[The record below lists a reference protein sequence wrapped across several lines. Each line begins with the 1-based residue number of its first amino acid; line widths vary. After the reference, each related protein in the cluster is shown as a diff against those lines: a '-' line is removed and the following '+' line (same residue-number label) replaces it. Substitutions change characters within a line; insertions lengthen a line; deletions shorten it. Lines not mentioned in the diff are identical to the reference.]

1 MKIHLVTALGAAA
14 LLVACSGSNKETR
27 TASNTASTGTSTQGS
42 VESTQSAAGSQGQV
56 ATQGSSTATPGS
68 ASGSTTSGTTGA
80 PASGT
85 STDTSSMGSDR
96 SGQSN
101 TSSTYGQNN
110 PSTGS
115 SSSSATPD
123 GSTGSTY
130 GQGGTG
136 SSGSTYGQGGT
147 GSSGSTY
154 GQGGTGSSGSTYG
167 QNNPSTGS
175 SSSSATPDSSTGST
189 YGQGGTAPSDSSV
202 GTSGSRGSTDRA
214 ASSSANLKSAVGRV
228 SKVDSDS
235 KSIVISSRQGDRITL
250 TVDDNTQIVD
260 SSGSSSSDLSAIRE
274 GAPVRATF
282 DPASNRAEKIE
293 VMGKAS
299 KKAMHKKSGSSS
311 DTTGSMDRSDSST
324 KARAPNPNT
333 GKNPAQAPDTTPPS
347 DQKQ

>member
-123 GSTGSTY
+123 SSTGPTY
-130 GQGGTG
+130 GQSGTG
-136 SSGSTYGQGGT
+136 SSGSTYGQ
-147 GSSGSTY
+147 S
-154 GQGGTGSSGSTYG
+154 
-167 QNNPSTGS
+167 
-175 SSSSATPDSSTGST
+175 
-189 YGQGGTAPSDSSV
+189 GTAPSDSSM
-202 GTSGSRGSTDRA
+202 GTSGSSRSTDRT

-228 SKVDSDS
+228 SKVDPDS
-235 KSIVISSRQGDRITL
+235 KSVVISSRQGDRITL

-260 SSGSSSSDLSAIRE
+260 SSGSSTSDLSAIRE
-274 GAPVRATF
+274 GTPVRATF

-299 KKAMHKKSGSSS
+299 KK
-311 DTTGSMDRSDSST
+311 DT

-333 GKNPAQAPDTTPPS
+333 GKNPAQVPDTTPPS

>member
-1 MKIHLVTALGAAA
+1 MKVHLVTALGAAA

-27 TASNTASTGTSTQGS
+27 TASNTGTTTQGP
-42 VESTQSAAGSQGQV
+42 VEGTQSAAGSQGQV

-68 ASGSTTSGTTGA
+68 ASDSTTSGTTGA

-101 TSSTYGQNN
+101 TSSTYGQSN
-110 PSTGS
+110 PSTSS
-115 SSSSATPD
+115 SSSSATP
-123 GSTGSTY
+123 GSSTGSTY

-136 SSGSTYGQGGT
+136 SSGSTYGQSGT
-147 GSSGSTY
+147 APSDGSMGTSGSSGST
-154 GQGGTGSSGSTYG
+154 
-167 QNNPSTGS
+167 
-175 SSSSATPDSSTGST
+175 
-189 YGQGGTAPSDSSV
+189 
-202 GTSGSRGSTDRA
+202 DRT

-228 SKVDSDS
+228 SKVDPDS
-235 KSIVISSRQGDRITL
+235 KSVVISSRQGDRITL
-250 TVDDNTQIVD
+250 TVDDNAQIVD
-260 SSGSSSSDLSAIRE
+260 SSGSSTSDLSAIRE
-274 GAPVRATF
+274 GTPVRATF

-299 KKAMHKKSGSSS
+299 KKAMHEKSGSSS

-324 KARAPNPNT
+324 KARAPDPNT

>member
-1 MKIHLVTALGAAA
+1 MKVHLVTALGAAA

-27 TASNTASTGTSTQGS
+27 TASNTGTTTQGP
-42 VESTQSAAGSQGQV
+42 VEGTQSAAGSQGQV

-68 ASGSTTSGTTGA
+68 ASDSTTSGTTGA

-101 TSSTYGQNN
+101 TSSTYGQSN

-115 SSSSATPD
+115 SSSSATP
-123 GSTGSTY
+123 GSSTGSTY

-154 GQGGTGSSGSTYG
+154 GQGGTAPSDGSMGTSGSSGST
-167 QNNPSTGS
+167 
-175 SSSSATPDSSTGST
+175 
-189 YGQGGTAPSDSSV
+189 
-202 GTSGSRGSTDRA
+202 DRT

-228 SKVDSDS
+228 SKVDPDS
-235 KSIVISSRQGDRITL
+235 KSVVISSRQGDRITL

-260 SSGSSSSDLSAIRE
+260 SSGSSTSDLSAIRE
-274 GAPVRATF
+274 GTPVRATF

-299 KKAMHKKSGSSS
+299 KKAMHKESGSSS

-324 KARAPNPNT
+324 KARAPDPDT

>member
-42 VESTQSAAGSQGQV
+42 VEGTQSAAGSQGQV

-110 PSTGS
+110 PT
-115 SSSSATPD
+115 
-123 GSTGSTY
+123 
-130 GQGGTG
+130 
-136 SSGSTYGQGGT
+136 SGSTYGQ
-147 GSSGSTY
+147 S
-154 GQGGTGSSGSTYG
+154 
-167 QNNPSTGS
+167 
-175 SSSSATPDSSTGST
+175 
-189 YGQGGTAPSDSSV
+189 GTAPSDSSM
-202 GTSGSRGSTDRA
+202 GTSGSRGSTDRT

-228 SKVDSDS
+228 SKVDPDS

>member
-1 MKIHLVTALGAAA
+1 MKVHLVTALGAAA

-27 TASNTASTGTSTQGS
+27 TASNTGTTTQGP
-42 VESTQSAAGSQGQV
+42 VEGTQSAAGSQGQV

-68 ASGSTTSGTTGA
+68 ASDSTTSGTTGA

-101 TSSTYGQNN
+101 TSSTYGQSN
-110 PSTGS
+110 PS
-115 SSSSATPD
+115 
-123 GSTGSTY
+123 
-130 GQGGTG
+130 TG

-147 GSSGSTY
+147 APSDGSMGTSGSSGST
-154 GQGGTGSSGSTYG
+154 
-167 QNNPSTGS
+167 
-175 SSSSATPDSSTGST
+175 
-189 YGQGGTAPSDSSV
+189 
-202 GTSGSRGSTDRA
+202 DRT

-228 SKVDSDS
+228 SKVDPDS
-235 KSIVISSRQGDRITL
+235 KSVVISSRQGDRITL
-250 TVDDNTQIVD
+250 TVDDNAQIVD
-260 SSGSSSSDLSAIRE
+260 SSGSSTSDLSAIRE
-274 GAPVRATF
+274 GTPVRATF

-299 KKAMHKKSGSSS
+299 KKAMHEKSGSSS

-324 KARAPNPNT
+324 KARAPDPNT

>member
-42 VESTQSAAGSQGQV
+42 VEGTQSAAGSQGQV

-101 TSSTYGQNN
+101 TS
-110 PSTGS
+110 
-115 SSSSATPD
+115 
-123 GSTGSTY
+123 
-130 GQGGTG
+130 
-136 SSGSTYGQGGT
+136 
-147 GSSGSTY
+147 
-154 GQGGTGSSGSTYG
+154 STYG

>member
-101 TSSTYGQNN
+101 TS
-110 PSTGS
+110 
-115 SSSSATPD
+115 
-123 GSTGSTY
+123 
-130 GQGGTG
+130 
-136 SSGSTYGQGGT
+136 
-147 GSSGSTY
+147 
-154 GQGGTGSSGSTYG
+154 STYG

>member
-68 ASGSTTSGTTGA
+68 ASGSTTSGATGA

-101 TSSTYGQNN
+101 TSSK
-110 PSTGS
+110 
-115 SSSSATPD
+115 
-123 GSTGSTY
+123 
-130 GQGGTG
+130 
-136 SSGSTYGQGGT
+136 
-147 GSSGSTY
+147 
-154 GQGGTGSSGSTYG
+154 YG

-175 SSSSATPDSSTGST
+175 SSSSATPDSSTGPTYGQSGTGSSGST
-189 YGQGGTAPSDSSV
+189 YGQSGTAPSDSSM
-202 GTSGSRGSTDRA
+202 GTSGSRGSTDRT

-228 SKVDSDS
+228 SKVDPDS

>member
-1 MKIHLVTALGAAA
+1 MKVHLVTALGAAA

-27 TASNTASTGTSTQGS
+27 TASNTGTTTQGP
-42 VESTQSAAGSQGQV
+42 VEGTQSAAGSQGQV

-68 ASGSTTSGTTGA
+68 ASDSTTSGTTGA

-101 TSSTYGQNN
+101 TSSTYGQSN
-110 PSTGS
+110 PS
-115 SSSSATPD
+115 
-123 GSTGSTY
+123 
-130 GQGGTG
+130 TG

-147 GSSGSTY
+147 APSDGSMGTSGSSGST
-154 GQGGTGSSGSTYG
+154 
-167 QNNPSTGS
+167 
-175 SSSSATPDSSTGST
+175 
-189 YGQGGTAPSDSSV
+189 
-202 GTSGSRGSTDRA
+202 DRT

-228 SKVDSDS
+228 SKVDPDS
-235 KSIVISSRQGDRITL
+235 KSVVISSRQGDRITL
-250 TVDDNTQIVD
+250 TVDDNAQIVD
-260 SSGSSSSDLSAIRE
+260 SSGSSTSDLSAIRE
-274 GAPVRATF
+274 GTPVRATF

-299 KKAMHKKSGSSS
+299 KKAMHEKSGSSS

-324 KARAPNPNT
+324 KARAPDPNT

-347 DQKQ
+347 DQ

>member
-136 SSGSTYGQGGT
+136 SSGSTYGQ
-147 GSSGSTY
+147 S
-154 GQGGTGSSGSTYG
+154 
-167 QNNPSTGS
+167 
-175 SSSSATPDSSTGST
+175 
-189 YGQGGTAPSDSSV
+189 GTAPSDSSM
-202 GTSGSRGSTDRA
+202 GTSGSRGSTDRT

-228 SKVDSDS
+228 SKVDPDS

>member
-42 VESTQSAAGSQGQV
+42 VEGTQSAAGSQGQV

-101 TSSTYGQNN
+101 TS
-110 PSTGS
+110 
-115 SSSSATPD
+115 
-123 GSTGSTY
+123 
-130 GQGGTG
+130 
-136 SSGSTYGQGGT
+136 STYGQGGT